1 MSFEARK
8 TPSHVPGEGGESQ
21 YKEEGGHSE
30 VEENEEERR
39 EEKMTEEATPQWLF
53 PPRVRRLVGREGR
66 RRGRRERK
74 ASVPRLEENLDPIQ
88 RRNRRL
94 RHAACV
100 RSPIPVQL
108 SVSPLKSSEMG
119 VTAVGPA
126 LV

>member
-1 MSFEARK
+1 MALSATCTEAGR
-8 TPSHVPGEGGESQ
+8 
-21 YKEEGGHSE
+21 
-30 VEENEEERR
+30 ERR
-39 EEKMTEEATPQWLF
+39 KKK
-53 PPRVRRLVGREGR
+53 GK
-66 RRGRRERK
+66 ERK
-74 ASVPRLEENLDPIQ
+74 KGERTGILLVIRRPRLEENLDPIQ